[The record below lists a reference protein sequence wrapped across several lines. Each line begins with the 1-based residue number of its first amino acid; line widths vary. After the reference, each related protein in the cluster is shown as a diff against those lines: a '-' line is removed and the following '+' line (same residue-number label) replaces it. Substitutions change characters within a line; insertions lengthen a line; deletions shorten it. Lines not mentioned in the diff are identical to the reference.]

1 MQNVNLYQ
9 PETPGRQGPSR
20 RQMLLGLALLG
31 GLLLAHGLWEGWH
44 GVTTARALEQ
54 AERLA
59 RQAEAELQ
67 ARQAGFREPQ
77 LDPRLVEQ
85 LNELEAGNQRLQRL
99 AEHLLALENRHR
111 EGFAPLL
118 GGLADRHV
126 PGLWLTRIRL
136 EEGGEHI
143 RLDGLVQEQSLLP
156 HYLASLGGSPALQ
169 GRQFAQLQVRREGSG
184 LLRFRLASRIEDRE
198 QADD

>member
-1 MQNVNLYQ
+1 AMRWRVKD
-9 PETPGRQGPSR
+9 
-20 RQMLLGLALLG
+20 MLGEPLDEVV
-31 GLLLAHGLWEGWH
+31 LAHGLWEGWR

-85 LNELEAGNQRLQRL
+85 LNELDAGNQRLQRL
-99 AEHLLALENRHR
+99 AEHLLALENRHH

-143 RLDGLVQEQSLLP
+143 RLD
-156 HYLASLGGSPALQ
+156 
-169 GRQFAQLQVRREGSG
+169 
-184 LLRFRLASRIEDRE
+184 
-198 QADD
+198 

>member
-1 MQNVNLYQ
+1 PAAAHEAPGRRGQRRAGRRVGHAAAGARSARPVPRPAGRRTHRSATGAVPGRHRRGPASGACLMQNVNLYQ
-9 PETPGRQGPSR
+9 PETPRRQGPSR

-54 AERLA
+54 AE
-59 RQAEAELQ
+59 LQ

-85 LNELEAGNQRLQRL
+85 LTELEAGNQRLQRL

-143 RLDGLVQEQSLLP
+143 RLD
-156 HYLASLGGSPALQ
+156 
-169 GRQFAQLQVRREGSG
+169 
-184 LLRFRLASRIEDRE
+184 
-198 QADD
+198 

>member
-31 GLLLAHGLWEGWH
+31 GLLLAHGLWEGWR

-136 EEGGEHI
+136 EEGGAG
-143 RLDGLVQEQSLLP
+143 RR
-156 HYLASLGGSPALQ
+156 AAAPA
-169 GRQFAQLQVRREGSG
+169 GHPARSG
-184 LLRFRLASRIEDRE
+184 WRAR
-198 QADD
+198 